1 MTEQGNGFNGVNDGN
16 KSPLSPPGNV
26 VRHNVPR
33 LGGYVEQLPTGYP
46 LVGDDTGLD
55 SLVGSTGSF
64 WIPSCGIEDV
74 DIAVVELFDQT
85 IGYRNFSSAQGTQR
99 QFALPKPFV
108 KFAGGER
115 FAVAKKLKPFRD
127 KNGVL
132 ILPAISVR
140 RTGLSQESPQTF
152 QGEMTIKRHL
162 SEINDI
168 DLQALL
174 NPLGLNNLPST
185 QPTTSRANKNNLEGN
200 AAIKQGMLL
209 ASNLSPGDHIYEIIK
224 IPFPQSFDAKYEIVF
239 WTTEEMHMNYLIETT
254 LASQLAPGKSFYLKS
269 QKGYWFNAILDAEIS
284 SGNNSEDMTDEERIV
299 RNVFT
304 MTVKGMLVAPTG
316 PGQQTAIK
324 RYISNPTVT
333 FETEIVP
340 NTEGIKSVRDG
351 TLYDMTKEDQMT
363 KFSLSQ
369 DVEENPTTD
378 SSPKTT
384 NQQFLFRKDGRFVKE
399 MSRSQKHGETVYT
412 ASDLET
418 LNNFFIDGGGA
429 RQRKKRR

>member
-1 MTEQGNGFNGVNDGN
+1 MNGVNDEN
-16 KSPLSPPGNV
+16 KSPLTPTGNV
-26 VRHNVPR
+26 VRQNVPR
-33 LGGYVEQLPTGYP
+33 LGGYVEQLPTGYS

-55 SLVGSTGSF
+55 SIIGSSGSF

-74 DIAVVELFDQT
+74 DIALVELFDQT
-85 IGYRNFSSAQGTQR
+85 IGYRNFSSAQGVQR

-152 QGEMTIKRHL
+152 FGEMTIKRKL
-162 SEINDI
+162 SDI
-168 DLQALL
+168 DDTGYQALL
-174 NPLGLNNLPST
+174 NAIGLKNLPDT
-185 QPTTSRANKNNLEGN
+185 QPTTLRGNKNNLEAN
-200 AAIKQGMLL
+200 PAIRQGMLL
-209 ASNLSPGDHIYEIIK
+209 ASNLNPGDHIYEIIK

-269 QKGYWFNAILDAEIS
+269 QKGYWFNAILESEIS

-304 MTVKGMLVAPTG
+304 MTVKGLLVAPSG
-316 PGQQTAIK
+316 PGQKTAIK
-324 RYISNPTVT
+324 RYISNPSIS
-333 FETEIVP
+333 FETELASG
-340 NTEGIKSVRDG
+340 TEAIGSARDSA
-351 TLYDMTKEDQMT
+351 LYDMTKDDQMT

-369 DVEENPTTD
+369 DVEETPLRND
-378 SSPKTT
+378 DSPKTT

-399 MSRSQKHGETVYT
+399 MNRSQKHGETVYT

-418 LNNFFIDGGGA
+418 LDAFFIDGS
-429 RQRKKRR
+429 RNKRRKT

>member
-1 MTEQGNGFNGVNDGN
+1 MTDSNVSMNGVNDDN
-16 KSPLSPPGNV
+16 KSPLAPTGNV
-26 VRHNVPR
+26 VRQNVPR
-33 LGGYVEQLPTGYP
+33 LGGYVEQIPTGYP

-55 SLVGSTGSF
+55 SIVGSSGSY

-74 DIAVVELFDQT
+74 DVALVQLFDRT
-85 IGYRNFSSAQGTQR
+85 IGFRNFSTAQGAQR

-140 RTGLSQESPQTF
+140 RTGLSQESSQTF
-152 QGEMTIKRHL
+152 FGEMTIKRKL
-162 SEINDI
+162 SDI
-168 DLQALL
+168 DDTGYQGLL
-174 NPLGLNNLPST
+174 NAIALNNQPDT
-185 QPTTSRANKNNLEGN
+185 QPTTLRANKNNLEAN
-200 AAIKQGMLL
+200 PAIRQGMLL
-209 ASNLSPGDHIYEIIK
+209 ASDLNPGDHIYEIIK
-224 IPFPQSFDAKYEIVF
+224 IPFPQMFDAKYEIVY

-254 LASQLAPGKSFYLKS
+254 LASQLTPGKSFYLKS
-269 QKGYWFNAILDAEIS
+269 DSGYWFNAILDSEIS
-284 SGNNSEDMTDEERIV
+284 SGNNSEDMTGEERIV

-304 MTVKGMLVAPTG
+304 LTVKGMLVAPTG
-316 PGQQTAIK
+316 PGQRTAIK
-324 RYISNPTVT
+324 RYVSSPMIS
-333 FETEIVP
+333 FETEAVSP
-340 NTEGIKSVRDG
+340 DAESIKSVRDS
-351 TLYDMTKEDQMT
+351 TLYDKTKEDQMA

-369 DVEENPTTD
+369 DVEETPVTVN
-378 SSPKTT
+378 SPKTT

-418 LNNFFIDGGGA
+418 LNAFFADGSGG
-429 RQRKKRR
+429 KHKR